1 MGTRSNPSEL
11 LEDLEERDPEVFHR
25 RKKGRTRQQREHQ
38 RARRAQA
45 VSLRLAGMTYEQIGE
60 RLEVSASK
68 AQGLVSRALQR
79 AERGPV
85 EEMRELENQRLDR
98 AQAAIWPR
106 VLRGE
111 DKAVSLYLQI
121 SDRRAKLNGLN
132 EPTRIDLSMSVKH
145 EMVQALEELETMV
158 LGEIES
164 TPVNEESA
172 DGRTIESGAGSR
184 EREEIVDA
192 ELVDD

>member
-1 MGTRSNPSEL
+1 MGQRSNPSEL

-60 RLEVSASK
+60 RLEVSPSK

-85 EEMRELENQRLDR
+85 DQMRELENQRLDR

-164 TPVNEESA
+164 TPVSERSFEP
-172 DGRTIESGAGSR
+172 RH

-192 ELVDD
+192 EFVDD